1 VHKEV
6 VLPANP
12 NQQLLSDPLEHLEP
26 LDYLDLKEKLE
37 IQAVQDFLEVLG
49 HKGQLDLM
57 AHLVVLDRLESV
69 A

>member
-1 VHKEV
+1 MHKEV

>member
-1 VHKEV
+1 MHKEV

-26 LDYLDLKEKLE
+26 LEHLDLKEKLE
-37 IQAVQDFLEVLG
+37 IQAVQDFLEVPG
-49 HKGQLDLM
+49 HKGQLVLM
-57 AHLVVLDRLESV
+57 AHLEVLDRLESV